1 MITKDE
7 IVAISQRKQLD
18 FSKTLAAV
26 VCQTLIEI
34 ISTEDCAKPLWL
46 CNGNEFCEDYIRLHE
61 SRNLYYQY
69 CGELEDDRFLML
81 FNKDLLKALK
91 NRGSNHFSSTEGEIE
106 DFGIRLSVTIEDMY
120 VPINIYT
127 KRHVSDRVSFDLSTL
142 KSLRNEEKVISYAA
156 YPKEQIVC
164 AHLSEII
171 DKLELINEVDR
182 YYEVYEILS
191 SYPINGRKV
200 KETLNES
207 FKDMDRSALLKR
219 VNIIRDYGSY
229 TYMKKKW
236 KVVLR
241 QKKTS
246 EPQWQ
251 DVINCLYSFLNP
263 IVDSMIKNTV
273 FLGDWMPQLK
283 RYLD

>member
-1 MITKDE
+1 MPVK
-7 IVAISQRKQLD
+7 V
-18 FSKTLAAV
+18 
-26 VCQTLIEI
+26 
-34 ISTEDCAKPLWL
+34 
-46 CNGNEFCEDYIRLHE
+46 YI
-61 SRNLYYQY
+61 
-69 CGELEDDRFLML
+69 
-81 FNKDLLKALK
+81 
-91 NRGSNHFSSTEGEIE
+91 
-106 DFGIRLSVTIEDMY
+106 
-120 VPINIYT
+120 
-127 KRHVSDRVSFDLSTL
+127 KRHLSERISFDLMTV
-142 KSLRNEEKVISYAA
+142 KSLRDEEKVISYAA

-164 AHLSEII
+164 AHILEIL

-200 KETLNES
+200 KETLS
-207 FKDMDRSALLKR
+207 VSLKDMDRSALLKR

-251 DVINCLYSFLNP
+251 DVIICLYSFLNP
-263 IVDSMIKNTV
+263 LVDSMIKNTV

>member
-1 MITKDE
+1 M
-7 IVAISQRKQLD
+7 
-18 FSKTLAAV
+18 
-26 VCQTLIEI
+26 
-34 ISTEDCAKPLWL
+34 
-46 CNGNEFCEDYIRLHE
+46 
-61 SRNLYYQY
+61 
-69 CGELEDDRFLML
+69 
-81 FNKDLLKALK
+81 
-91 NRGSNHFSSTEGEIE
+91 
-106 DFGIRLSVTIEDMY
+106 
-120 VPINIYT
+120 
-127 KRHVSDRVSFDLSTL
+127 
-142 KSLRNEEKVISYAA
+142 
-156 YPKEQIVC
+156 
-164 AHLSEII
+164 
-171 DKLELINEVDR
+171 DR